1 MELEEVKI
9 KENVIV
15 VGELKFTLPKKWCFD
30 SCITG
35 EDLKNSYTKFILLI
49 VNPNGAGGHNV
60 PALFS
65 EGYY

>member
-15 VGELKFTLPKKWCFD
+15 VGELKFTLPQRWCFD

-35 EDLKNSYTKFILLI
+35 EPMIYSHNLFVKF
-49 VNPNGAGGHNV
+49 
-60 PALFS
+60 FKQ
-65 EGYY
+65 E